1 MRKKVL
7 MMKKRFC
14 AALCPLLLALAMTLM
29 LCACTAGQP
38 SGTSAQGT
46 ASDAPSQGS
55 PPPQQA
61 DPDTPQTI
69 TLTDNVGREVELP
82 YPVET
87 CVVALRYT
95 NELIRACGA
104 IDKVIAVD
112 LNTAQDRD
120 YWGMFDT
127 ENVIGKSQREL
138 DYEKIIELDPQVLI
152 LPSNGAYEEAIE
164 QLSPFGIEV
173 FVISGYDTDDFAAQC
188 DNIGKMFAV
197 EESAQTFKNYFL
209 DKLAYI
215 DQQLEGVEERT
226 YYCES
231 NEDYSAVLPGNT
243 FYRMFELA
251 HGKNIFAEDS
261 EAVNADEVDPEQV
274 IARDPDVIIKVIT
287 PDSALTGTGLYVPP
301 EKEQFQQAYEDII
314 SRPAW
319 DGITAVEEDDIYFM
333 TQFSHGG
340 ACKLV
345 GTMYAA
351 KWLYPD
357 LLPDLDPD
365 EVFRAWREDFQGF
378 ENVEGHFWSAS
389 ELHS

>member
-1 MRKKVL
+1 MKRNSLTKILSLL
-7 MMKKRFC
+7 M
-14 AALCPLLLALAMTLM
+14 ALAMLLTF
-29 LCACTAGQP
+29 CACNSNNA
-38 SGTSAQGT
+38 AND
-46 ASDAPSQGS
+46 ASDQFNVSQS
-55 PPPQQA
+55 VDDQQSQSEGNTEPEV
-61 DPDTPQTI
+61 PDTI
-69 TLTDNVGREVELP
+69 VLTDNVGREVELP

-87 CVVALRYT
+87 CAVALRYT

-112 LNTAQDRD
+112 LNTAQDRE
-120 YWGMFDT
+120 YWGMFDPD
-127 ENVIGKSQREL
+127 EVIGKGQREL
-138 DYEKIIELDPQVLI
+138 DYEKIIELNPQVLI
-152 LPSNGAYEEAIE
+152 LPANGSYEEAIE
-164 QLSPFGIEV
+164 KLTPFGIKV
-173 FVISGYDTDDFAAQC
+173 FVISGYDTDDFANQC

-197 EESAQTFKNYFL
+197 EESAQNFKNYFL
-209 DKLAYI
+209 DKLEYI
-215 DQQLEGVEERT
+215 DKQLEGVEERT

-231 NEDYSAVLPGNT
+231 NADYSAVLPGNT

-261 EAVNADEVDPEQV
+261 DTINGKEVDPEEV
-274 IARDPDVIIKVIT
+274 LRRNPDVIIKVIT
-287 PDSALTGTGLYVPP
+287 PDSARTGTGLYEPP
-301 EKEQFQQAYEDII
+301 EKEQFQTCYQNII

-319 DGITAVEEDDIYFM
+319 KDISAVKNDDVYFM

-365 EVFRAWREDFQGF
+365 EVFRAWMEDFQGF
-378 ENVEGHFWSAS
+378 QNVEGHFWTGS
-389 ELHS
+389 ELH